1 MASRSTKRLRT
12 TAPKDGEHYLWRFG
26 YPSCHPCLFRMF
38 HDKPS
43 SYWGIPMYPHFRNP
57 PYGNTDLW
65 EVHHQ
70 TKPRNIQC
78 LTTKSD
84 ASWCLTQQKS
94 NIWPIPM
101 VVGSFAHHSTG
112 QIIGERENQP
122 ENPMVCLLGNT
133 MVLRRFVSSK
143 SVTSVVKL
151 PDLWWPGGP
160 DVLSTVTAQ

>member
-1 MASRSTKRLRT
+1 M
-12 TAPKDGEHYLWRFG
+12 
-26 YPSCHPCLFRMF
+26 
-38 HDKPS
+38 
-43 SYWGIPMYPHFRNP
+43 
-57 PYGNTDLW
+57 
-65 EVHHQ
+65 HHQ

-122 ENPMVCLLGNT
+122 ENPMVCLHGKHHGFAEICFIKICDIRCETAGSL
-133 MVLRRFVSSK
+133 MAR
-143 SVTSVVKL
+143 
-151 PDLWWPGGP
+151 WPGR
-160 DVLSTVTAQ
+160 TVHRDGAVAHSQRARLGSCGGSRDGKSWRIYHGLPSIFHPKMGNLETWCSRLP